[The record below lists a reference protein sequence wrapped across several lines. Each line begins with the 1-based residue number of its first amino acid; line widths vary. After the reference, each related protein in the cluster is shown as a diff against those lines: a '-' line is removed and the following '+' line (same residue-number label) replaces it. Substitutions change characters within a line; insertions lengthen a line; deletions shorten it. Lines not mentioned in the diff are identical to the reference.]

1 MFLGMIRSENFP
13 QLVNRLSLHTSDFSN
28 LLYACAHVE
37 LLDKNYEW
45 PILMEA
51 FSNKVLN

>member
-51 FSNKVLN
+51 FSNKV